1 MQHPTHTFS
10 RRDFLKF
17 MAATAAPLALAACAA
32 PAAQAPTGE
41 GASQA
46 AAPSGEVTELRFV
59 AMDYDNRMQ
68 PDTQA
73 VMDAFNS
80 SQKAIKATLE
90 VVGWPD
96 GRNLLLTQI
105 SGGQAPDIFNGSGQ
119 WLLEFTAAGE
129 TTELDDLM
137 GKDFLSAFWESG
149 IQAMTVKG
157 KLYGMP
163 YFLDP
168 RGLYYRTDLFEEKGI
183 KAPQTWDE
191 VREAAKAVSNPPSL
205 YGFGVGPG
213 DYWWYAW
220 IGALGAG
227 ANLAPWTEDGHS
239 RIATDEGIAAVQFL
253 TDIVLTDKTAQP
265 SPHNA
270 NRDSDLQPL
279 FLGKQMAMLETG
291 SWMPTIISHDAPDM
305 KYDLAQLPV
314 AKADMKHANVVWP
327 DAVMMSKQG
336 KHKEQAAELL
346 KFMFNAE
353 NRLQFALQR
362 GVIPERVDVG
372 KDPKYVDPSDPLT
385 KFKEFYVKELASAHN
400 VFETPWPATGSEDSN
415 SIDNALA
422 KIWLGEASVKDAL
435 TAAAKEIDERHGLK

>member
-1 MQHPTHTFS
+1 MQNQHKGLS
-10 RRDFLKF
+10 RRDFLKV
-17 MAATAAPLALAACAA
+17 MAASTAPLLLAACAQPGGSA
-32 PAAQAPTGE
+32 PAAG
-41 GASQA
+41 GGGQA
-46 AAPSGEVTELRFV
+46 AASKETVDLRFV

-73 VMDAFNS
+73 LMDEFNK
-80 SQKAIKATLE
+80 SQSASKVKLE

-119 WLLEFTAAGE
+119 WCLEFTAAGE

-137 GKDFLSAFWESG
+137 GKDFLANFWPSG

-168 RGLYYRTDLFEEKGI
+168 RGLYYRTDLFEEKGM
-183 KAPQTWDE
+183 KAPQTWDD
-191 VREAAKAVSNPPSL
+191 VRAAAKAVSKPPDI
-205 YGFGVGPG
+205 YGFGVGPD

-220 IGALGAG
+220 IGAIGAG
-227 ANLAPWTEDGHS
+227 NNLAPWTEDGHS
-239 RIATDEGIAAVQFL
+239 RIASEEGVAAVQFL

-279 FLGKQMAMLETG
+279 FLGKKMAMLETG

-305 KYDLAQLPV
+305 KYDLAQIPV
-314 AKADMKHANVVWP
+314 AKADMKHPNVFWP
-327 DAVMMSKQG
+327 DAVMMANQS
-336 KHKEQAAELL
+336 KHKEQAADLL
-346 KFMFNAE
+346 KFMFNE
-353 NRLQFALQR
+353 KNRLDFALQR

-372 KDPKYVDPSDPLT
+372 KDPKYVDPNDPLT
-385 KFKEFYVKELASAHN
+385 KFKEFFVKELATAHN
-400 VFETPWPATGSEDSN
+400 VFETPWPATGSEDAT
-415 SIDNALA
+415 SINNALA
-422 KIWLGEASVKDAL
+422 KIWLGEMKVQEAL
-435 TAAAKEIDERHGLK
+435 TAAAKEIDTRHKLA